1 MLNFRKYRDNMF
13 KYVKGK
19 FLVMTNFRYS
29 YLYCIVS
36 LVFLIVL
43 IVLLCV
49 STSSIAQDV
58 TTLSGRLIDTAGDPI
73 PDITVQMSRNTEDQ
87 NKSDN
92 IVQTR
97 TDSKGRF
104 AFSNIDYKSI
114 KLYIYSQHR
123 SYNVK
128 VLTAEFG
135 DISLYPFRSLGSTL
149 TFDLDLGTKM
159 EGVILTADI
168 VKQSRIR
175 ARVVY
180 SDGTPVTNTR
190 FYVYRTMHEFI
201 RRGVGSSQS
210 PEDTD
215 AEGYFVQYVTRTHHP
230 EYYIRMAINHQDLYA
245 KAVPFILESENEIVF
260 TLNGNS
266 GSKNARPL
274 DQSERFLVLRR
285 YVEPSAS
292 WIVNPTNNHAYKL
305 TYTQTIDEA
314 IAQASSENAYVV
326 SINDK
331 AEEKW
336 LSGIYGNSRY
346 WIGLSD
352 AEKEGTWKWFSGE
365 PIEYTN
371 WEAYEPEGGNTETKD
386 YVMTGYFGWGWHAS
400 DKTRKVH
407 NSDKRK
413 PIKERTI
420 LEKEI
425 ILR

>member
-1 MLNFRKYRDNMF
+1 ML
-13 KYVKGK
+13 
-19 FLVMTNFRYS
+19 S
-29 YLYCIVS
+29 I
-36 LVFLIVL
+36 
-43 IVLLCV
+43 

-58 TTLSGRLIDTAGDPI
+58 TTLSGRLIDTAGKPI
-73 PDITVQMSRNTEDQ
+73 PDITVQMSRNTKDK

-92 IVQTR
+92 TVQAR
-97 TDSKGRF
+97 TDSKGGF

-114 KLYIYSQHR
+114 KLYLYSSNRSHR
-123 SYNVK
+123 VR

-135 DISLYPFRSLGSTL
+135 DITLYPFTQWGSTL
-149 TFDLDLGTKM
+149 TFDLESGTRM
-159 EGVILTADI
+159 EDVVITADHE
-168 VKQSRIR
+168 KQSQIR
-175 ARVVY
+175 TRVVY
-180 SDGTPVTNTR
+180 ADGTPVKNTR
-190 FYVYRTMHEFI
+190 VYVYRTMHEFI
-201 RRGVGSSQS
+201 RRGSGYSQS

-215 AEGYFVQYVTRTHHP
+215 AEGYFVQYVTATHHP
-230 EYYIRMAINHQDLYA
+230 QYYIRMAVNHQDLYG
-245 KAVPFILESENEIVF
+245 KAVPFILESENEIVL

-266 GSKNARPL
+266 GSKNTQPL
-274 DQSERFLVLRR
+274 EQSERYLALRR
-285 YVEPSAS
+285 YSEPSAS

-314 IAQASSENAYVV
+314 ITQATSEDAYVV

-336 LSGIYGNSRY
+336 LSSVYGNSRY

-386 YVMTGYFGWGWHAS
+386 YVMTGYFRWGWHAS
-400 DKTRKVH
+400 DKTREVH
-407 NSDKRK
+407 NSGNRK

-420 LEKEI
+420 LEKEF

>member
-1 MLNFRKYRDNMF
+1 MRRK
-13 KYVKGK
+13 KL
-19 FLVMTNFRYS
+19 LVMTNFRYS
-29 YLYCIVS
+29 YLYCMVS
-36 LVFLIVL
+36 LVFLFIL
-43 IVLLCV
+43 IVLFFV
-49 STSSIAQDV
+49 STSSIAQEG
-58 TTLSGRLIDTAGDPI
+58 TTLSGRLIDTAGNPI
-73 PDITVQMSRNTEDQ
+73 PDVTVQMSRNTEDQ
-87 NKSDN
+87 SKSDN
-92 IVQTR
+92 TVQAR

-104 AFSNIDYKSI
+104 AFSNIDYESI

-128 VLTAEFG
+128 VLSAEFG

-168 VKQSRIR
+168 VKKSRIR
-175 ARVVY
+175 TRVVY
-180 SDGTPVTNTR
+180 ADGTPVANSR
-190 FYVYRTMHEFI
+190 IYIYRTTHEFF
-201 RRGVGSSQS
+201 RRGSGSGQTH
-210 PEDTD
+210 EVTD
-215 AEGYFVQYVTRTHHP
+215 AEGYFTEYLTATYQP
-230 EYYIRMAINHQDLYA
+230 QYYIRMAINHQDLYA
-245 KAVPFILESENEIVF
+245 KSVPFILESENEIVL

-274 DQSERFLVLRR
+274 DQSERFLALRR
-285 YVEPSAS
+285 DVEPSAS
-292 WIVNPTNNHAYKL
+292 WVVNPTNSHAYKL
-305 TYTQTIDEA
+305 TYSLTIDEA
-314 IAQASSENAYVV
+314 KAQASSENAYVV

-336 LSGIYGNSRY
+336 LSSVYGNSRY

-371 WEAYEPEGGNTETKD
+371 WGAYEPEGGNTETKD
-386 YVMTGYFGWGWHAS
+386 YVMTGYFGWGWQAS
-400 DKTRKVH
+400 DKTQELH
-407 NSDKRK
+407 NSDTRK

-420 LEKEI
+420 LEKEF